1 MDDHKHRQEGKVDDY
16 LQLAAAADN
25 GVMMAEP
32 GMLHHMFDISP
43 DDPQCFTWSEAYLND
58 AALGAHLT
66 NPAIGVYLEAHAPL
80 CESFEVEVYGTL
92 GEEMK
97 KTAMELPFP
106 VKVFET
112 KLGYSRLP

>member
-1 MDDHKHRQEGKVDDY
+1 MQPLPPPAPTSQTPYVLIARVKVKEGKVDDY

-25 GVMMAEP
+25 GVMTAEP
-32 GMLHHMFDISP
+32 GMLHHTFDISP

-92 GEEMK
+92 GE
-97 KTAMELPFP
+97 
-106 VKVFET
+106 
-112 KLGYSRLP
+112 